1 LADRRF
7 DVTFAEFLSKGGPVM
22 YVILALSILA
32 LAIVLLKS
40 AQFAG
45 LRLTPMRFVEEALLS
60 LGAGDSVRAEEFLDR
75 DHPVARVM
83 RATLTAALDARLNG
97 QAVRTEV
104 ERVGSAELRALES
117 WLRGLS
123 AIGHLC
129 PLLGLFGTVMG
140 MIAAFMTIEHAAA
153 AVNPAQLAGGIW
165 EALLTTAFGLMVA
178 IPAMA
183 AFYLFEGEV
192 DRIRAM
198 MKDGTVRVLVR
209 CGKNAEGDILKSS
222 AVGEDYGV

>member
-1 LADRRF
+1 
-7 DVTFAEFLSKGGPVM
+7 VTFAQFLSKGGPVM

-32 LAIVLLKS
+32 LAIVVLKS
-40 AQFAG
+40 AQFAA
-45 LRLTPMRFVEEALLS
+45 LRLKQTRFVDEALKHIID
-60 LGAGDSVRAEEFLDR
+60 GDAAAAGRLLDR
-75 DHPVARVM
+75 NHPVARVM
-83 RATLTAALDARLNG
+83 RATLASARDARLDE
-97 QAVRTEV
+97 QAVRAEV
-104 ERVGSAELRALES
+104 ERVGSAELRRLES

-129 PLLGLFGTVMG
+129 PLLGLFGTVLG
-140 MIAAFMTIEHAAA
+140 MIAAFMTIEHAAS

-192 DRIRAM
+192 DRIRAL

-209 CGKNAEGDILKSS
+209 CGKRADGSLLTSA